1 MMQVA
6 TKRLPL
12 LHHSFMQH
20 SRCGKGSVPS
30 ESSRVKAVFVL
41 AVAAH
46 LKQHERSQAVPS
58 ELVQV
63 TALSPLMHALSAF
76 QARNRRLAADVQRM
90 QRQLESN
97 GAAMTQMQDSIAA
110 HEKFLESKDALI
122 QHLEDD
128 IFRSAA
134 KSCNF
139 QSAQC
144 VLQ

>member
-1 MMQVA
+1 MMQA
-6 TKRLPL
+6 AGKRLRP

-20 SRCGKGSVPS
+20 CRCASRALL
-30 ESSRVKAVFVL
+30 RVNPPLSAVFVL

-46 LKQHERSQAVPS
+46 CMQSYSSQAVQRQLQQS
-58 ELVQV
+58 M
-63 TALSPLMHALSAF
+63 ASGPLMYSLSVS
-76 QARNRRLAADVQRM
+76 QARNRRLAADVQSL
-90 QRQLESN
+90 QRQLEAN
-97 GAAMTQMQDSIAA
+97 GAAMTQMQGSIAEHA
-110 HEKFLESKDALI
+110 KVLEEKDALI

-134 KSCNF
+134 KGCSS